1 MQNPSFFAC
10 GAIQC
15 MFEGISALYRVLKPK
30 KIACG
35 ATQCI
40 FESISALYGAI
51 KLHFFR
57 LRRYTVQVWR
67 ESPPQA
73 RKKIAFL
80 DL

>member
-1 MQNPSFFAC
+1 
-10 GAIQC
+10 
-15 MFEGISALYRVLKPK
+15 MFECISALYRVLKPK

-51 KLHFFR
+51 KLHFFLACGAIQCMQCR
-57 LRRYTVQVWR
+57 FGEKARRRR
-67 ESPPQA
+67 E
-73 RKKIAFL
+73 KKIAFL

>member
-1 MQNPSFFAC
+1 MQNPIFFAC

-30 KIACG
+30 QIACG

-51 KLHFFR
+51 KLFF
-57 LRRYTVQVWR
+57 
-67 ESPPQA
+67 SPAALYSAGLERKPA
-73 RKKIAFL
+73 AGAKKIAFL